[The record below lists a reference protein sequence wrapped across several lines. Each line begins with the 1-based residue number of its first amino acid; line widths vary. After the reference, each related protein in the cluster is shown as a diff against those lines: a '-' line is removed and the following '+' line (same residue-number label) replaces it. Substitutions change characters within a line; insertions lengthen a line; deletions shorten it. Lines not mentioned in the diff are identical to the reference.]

1 MEIVKIETNN
11 NKGLYFNR
19 SNIIPRT
26 YTPKMENEIVNI
38 YPNIEFQEFLGFG
51 GAITEAAA
59 YSYSLLSDE
68 KKKDFMN
75 DMFGE
80 IGYSL
85 CRLTIGSC
93 DFALDSYSYVKKNDL
108 SDFSIERD
116 FKYIIPFIKDAL
128 NINPNLKFLA
138 SPWSPPKFMKNNKM
152 LILGG
157 KLSDKYKETYANYL
171 SKYILAYKDAGIN
184 IDYITVQNEPN
195 ATQIWESCLYSPEEE
210 SNFVSNFL
218 YPTFKWNNIETKI
231 LIYDH
236 NKEKLLSRAIEEFK
250 NNNTFNATSGIAF
263 HWYTG
268 DHFENIELCRKLF
281 PDKLLIHTEGCVGYD
296 TVFDGENLYGYD
308 ICGDLNAGINGYIDW
323 NILLNNKRSDQTI
336 RKTIVTVLL
345 C

>member
-128 NINPNLKFLA
+128 
-138 SPWSPPKFMKNNKM
+138 
-152 LILGG
+152 
-157 KLSDKYKETYANYL
+157 
-171 SKYILAYKDAGIN
+171 
-184 IDYITVQNEPN
+184 
-195 ATQIWESCLYSPEEE
+195 
-210 SNFVSNFL
+210 
-218 YPTFKWNNIETKI
+218 
-231 LIYDH
+231 H
-236 NKEKLLSRAIEEFK
+236 
-250 NNNTFNATSGIAF
+250 IAWF
-263 HWYTG
+263 
-268 DHFENIELCRKLF
+268 I
-281 PDKLLIHTEGCVGYD
+281 
-296 TVFDGENLYGYD
+296 
-308 ICGDLNAGINGYIDW
+308 
-323 NILLNNKRSDQTI
+323 
-336 RKTIVTVLL
+336 
-345 C
+345 